1 MAENKLS
8 WTELRRALATRA
20 GVSEKEANLFLN
32 AFNAQLIEALKA
44 DKQVKINGLGIFRLQ
59 AVAAR
64 KSVNVTTG
72 EEIIIEGYNK
82 IAFMPEAGVKELVE
96 KGVQSTDRYADRI
109 QTDNDPAGS
118 KEIDPIQKLG
128 AQAEEIIDIL
138 GELGQSPKEEAK
150 EEVKGERIE
159 EKGAEPEPEGIV
171 EPEPVVEP
179 EPEPVVEPEP
189 EPVVETEPE
198 PVVEQEPVVEP
209 EPEPVVEPEP
219 EPVVEEPEPEVEPEV
234 ENPKKKKKYHFVRDI
249 LICVVLLLMLLFTGY
264 FFMKSQLSSWL
275 EEITKQRV
283 EIESIENEAGYNEP
297 IYGQQADSVSVNP
310 EVAEQ
315 EEGQKEQVIAE
326 EPKEVEQ
333 KVESKAVEQ
342 KAEKPKEVKPQTTV
356 QPKTA
361 DTWRFDDILLTEEI
375 TPGSRL
381 TWIAKKHYGDKI
393 YWPYLYE
400 ANKDHIS
407 NPSNIPVGTPIRV
420 PRLTKA
426 MRDTTDAR
434 FIEIQKKAYKAA
446 E

>member
-20 GVSEKEANLFLN
+20 GVSEKEANLFLS
-32 AFNAQLIEALKA
+32 AFNAQLIEALKV

-59 AVAAR
+59 AVAPR

-96 KGVQSTDRYADRI
+96 KSGERVDAQTADSE
-109 QTDNDPAGS
+109 TEA
-118 KEIDPIQKLG
+118 KAMDPIQKLG
-128 AQAEEIIDIL
+128 AQAEEIVDIL

-159 EKGAEPEPEGIV
+159 EKGAEPEPEGVVELEQEPVV
-171 EPEPVVEP
+171 EPEPEPVVETEPIVEP

-198 PVVEQEPVVEP
+198 PVVE
-209 EPEPVVEPEP
+209 PEP
-219 EPVVEEPEPEVEPEV
+219 EPVVEEPEPEV

-315 EEGQKEQVIAE
+315 EEEQQEQVIAE
-326 EPKEVEQ
+326 EPKEV
-333 KVESKAVEQ
+333 
-342 KAEKPKEVKPQTTV
+342 KPKVTE

-407 NPSNIPVGTPIRV
+407 NPSNIPVGTAIRV

>member
-32 AFNAQLIEALKA
+32 AFNAQLIEALKV

-96 KGVQSTDRYADRI
+96 KSGEIKAKGEGLEA
-109 QTDNDPAGS
+109 NGEGLEA
-118 KEIDPIQKLG
+118 KEMDPIQKLG
-128 AQAEEIIDIL
+128 AQAEEIVDIL
-138 GELGQSPKEEAK
+138 GELGQSPITPSDSPVEGESSEA
-150 EEVKGERIE
+150 
-159 EKGAEPEPEGIV
+159 
-171 EPEPVVEP
+171 VVEP

-189 EPVVETEPE
+189 I
-198 PVVEQEPVVEP
+198 VEQEPVVEEP
-209 EPEPVVEPEP
+209 QAVVEPEPEPVVKEPEPVVEPEP
-219 EPVVEEPEPEVEPEV
+219 EPVVEEPEPEVEV
-234 ENPKKKKKYHFVRDI
+234 ENPKQKKKYHFVRDI
-249 LICVVLLLMLLFTGY
+249 LICVVLLLMMLFTGY

-283 EIESIENEAGYNEP
+283 EIESIETEAGYKEP
-297 IYGQQADSVSVNP
+297 IYGQHADSVSVNP

-315 EEGQKEQVIAE
+315 EEEQQEQVIAE
-326 EPKEVEQ
+326 EPKEV
-333 KVESKAVEQ
+333 
-342 KAEKPKEVKPQTTV
+342 KPQTTE

>member
-20 GVSEKEANLFLN
+20 GVSEKEANLFLS
-32 AFNAQLIEALKA
+32 AFNAQLIEALKV

-96 KGVQSTDRYADRI
+96 KSGEIKAKGEGLEA
-109 QTDNDPAGS
+109 NGEGLEA
-118 KEIDPIQKLG
+118 KEMDPIQKLG
-128 AQAEEIIDIL
+128 AQAEEIVDIL
-138 GELGQSPKEEAK
+138 GELGQSPITPSDSPIEGESSEA
-150 EEVKGERIE
+150 VV
-159 EKGAEPEPEGIV
+159 EPEPEPEV
-171 EPEPVVEP
+171 KEPEPVVEEPQAVVEP

-189 EPVVETEPE
+189 EPVVEPE
-198 PVVEQEPVVEP
+198 SEPVVEP
-209 EPEPVVEPEP
+209 EPEPVIEKPQ
-219 EPVVEEPEPEVEPEV
+219 PEPEVEV
-234 ENPKKKKKYHFVRDI
+234 ERPKEKKKYHFVRDI

-283 EIESIENEAGYNEP
+283 EIESIETEAGYKEP
-297 IYGQQADSVSVNP
+297 IYGQHADSVSVNP

-315 EEGQKEQVIAE
+315 EEEQQEQVIAE
-326 EPKEVEQ
+326 EPKEV
-333 KVESKAVEQ
+333 
-342 KAEKPKEVKPQTTV
+342 KPTTTE

-426 MRDTTDAR
+426 MRDTTDTR
-434 FIEIQKKAYKAA
+434 FIEIQKKAFKAA

>member
-20 GVSEKEANLFLN
+20 GVSEKEANLFLS
-32 AFNAQLIEALKA
+32 AFNAQLIEALKV

-59 AVAAR
+59 AVASR

-96 KGVQSTDRYADRI
+96 KSGEIKAKGEGLEANGEVLEA
-109 QTDNDPAGS
+109 
-118 KEIDPIQKLG
+118 KEMDPIQKLG
-128 AQAEEIIDIL
+128 AQAEEIVDIL
-138 GELGQSPKEEAK
+138 GELGQSPMAPSDSPIEGESSEA
-150 EEVKGERIE
+150 
-159 EKGAEPEPEGIV
+159 
-171 EPEPVVEP
+171 VVEP
-179 EPEPVVEPEP
+179 EPEPVVK
-189 EPVVETEPE
+189 
-198 PVVEQEPVVEP
+198 EP

-219 EPVVEEPEPEVEPEV
+219 EPVVEEPQAVVEPEPEPVVKEPEPVVKEPEPEVEV
-234 ENPKKKKKYHFVRDI
+234 ERPKQKKKYHFVRDI
-249 LICVVLLLMLLFTGY
+249 LICVVLLLMMLFTGY

-283 EIESIENEAGYNEP
+283 EIESIETEAGYKEP
-297 IYGQQADSVSVNP
+297 IYGQNADSVSVNP

-315 EEGQKEQVIAE
+315 EEEQQEQVIAE
-326 EPKEVEQ
+326 EPQVIEETVKPKEV
-333 KVESKAVEQ
+333 Q
-342 KAEKPKEVKPQTTV
+342 KAEKPKEVKPQTTE

>member
-20 GVSEKEANLFLN
+20 GVSEKEANLFLS
-32 AFNAQLIEALKA
+32 AFNAQLIEALKV

-59 AVAAR
+59 AVASR

-96 KGVQSTDRYADRI
+96 KSGEIKAKGEGLE
-109 QTDNDPAGS
+109 AKGEELEA
-118 KEIDPIQKLG
+118 KEMDPIQKLG
-128 AQAEEIIDIL
+128 AQAEEIVDIL
-138 GELGQSPKEEAK
+138 GELGQSPITPSDSPIEGESSEA
-150 EEVKGERIE
+150 VV
-159 EKGAEPEPEGIV
+159 EPEPEPV
-171 EPEPVVEP
+171 VEEPQAVVEPEPEPVVEP

-189 EPVVETEPE
+189 EPVVK
-198 PVVEQEPVVEP
+198 
-209 EPEPVVEPEP
+209 
-219 EPVVEEPEPEVEPEV
+219 EPEPEVEV
-234 ENPKKKKKYHFVRDI
+234 ERPKQKKNYHFVRDI
-249 LICVVLLLMLLFTGY
+249 LICVVLLLMMLFTGY

-283 EIESIENEAGYNEP
+283 DIESIETEAGYKEP
-297 IYGQQADSVSVNP
+297 IYGQHADSVSVNP

-315 EEGQKEQVIAE
+315 EEEQQEQVIPDE
-326 EPKEVEQ
+326 
-333 KVESKAVEQ
+333 
-342 KAEKPKEVKPQTTV
+342 PKEVKPTTTE

-426 MRDTTDAR
+426 MRDTTDTR
-434 FIEIQKKAYKAA
+434 FIEIQKKAFKAA
-446 E
+446 K

>member
-20 GVSEKEANLFLN
+20 GVSEKEANLFLS

-96 KGVQSTDRYADRI
+96 KSGEIKAKGEGLEA
-109 QTDNDPAGS
+109 NGEGLEA
-118 KEIDPIQKLG
+118 KEMDPIQKLG
-128 AQAEEIIDIL
+128 AQAEEIVDIL

-159 EKGAEPEPEGIV
+159 EKGAEPEQEG
-171 EPEPVVEP
+171 VVEP
-179 EPEPVVEPEP
+179 ESEP

-198 PVVEQEPVVEP
+198 PVVEPEPIVEPEPQAVVEP
-209 EPEPVVEPEP
+209 EPEP
-219 EPVVEEPEPEVEPEV
+219 EPVVKPEPEVEPEV
-234 ENPKKKKKYHFVRDI
+234 EVERPKQKKKYHFVRDI
-249 LICVVLLLMLLFTGY
+249 LICVVLLLMMLFTGY

-310 EVAEQ
+310 EIAEQ
-315 EEGQKEQVIAE
+315 EEEQKEQVIADEPKVIE
-326 EPKEVEQ
+326 ETVKPKEV
-333 KVESKAVEQ
+333 Q

>member
-20 GVSEKEANLFLN
+20 GVSEKEANLFLS

-59 AVAAR
+59 AVAPR

-96 KGVQSTDRYADRI
+96 KSGERVDAQTADSE
-109 QTDNDPAGS
+109 TEA
-118 KEIDPIQKLG
+118 KEMDPIQKLG
-128 AQAEEIIDIL
+128 AQAEEIVDIL

-159 EKGAEPEPEGIV
+159 EKGAEPEPEGVVELEQEPVV
-171 EPEPVVEP
+171 EPEPEPVVETEPIVEP

-198 PVVEQEPVVEP
+198 PVVEP
-209 EPEPVVEPEP
+209 EPEQEP
-219 EPVVEEPEPEVEPEV
+219 EPEV

-264 FFMKSQLSSWL
+264 FFMRRQLSSWL

-283 EIESIENEAGYNEP
+283 EIESIEKKAGYTES
-297 IYGQQADSVSVNP
+297 IFGEGADSVSVNP
-310 EVAEQ
+310 EVAKQ
-315 EEGQKEQVIAE
+315 EGGEKEIVIAE
-326 EPKEVEQ
+326 EPKAIEKKEAP
-333 KVESKAVEQ
+333 KAVEQ
-342 KAEKPKEVKPQTTV
+342 KAEKPKEVQKVEKPKEVKPQTTV

-375 TPGSRL
+375 TSGSRL

-407 NPSNIPVGTPIRV
+407 NPSNIPVGTAIRV

>member
-20 GVSEKEANLFLN
+20 GVSEKEANLFLS
-32 AFNAQLIEALKA
+32 AFNAQLIEALKV

-96 KGVQSTDRYADRI
+96 KSGEIKAKGEGLEA
-109 QTDNDPAGS
+109 NGEGLEA
-118 KEIDPIQKLG
+118 KEMDPIQKLG
-128 AQAEEIIDIL
+128 AQAEEIVDIL
-138 GELGQSPKEEAK
+138 GELGQSPITPSDSPIEGESSEA
-150 EEVKGERIE
+150 VV
-159 EKGAEPEPEGIV
+159 EPEPEPEV
-171 EPEPVVEP
+171 KEPEPVVEEPQAVVEP

-189 EPVVETEPE
+189 EPVVEPE
-198 PVVEQEPVVEP
+198 SEPVVEP
-209 EPEPVVEPEP
+209 EPEPVIEKPQ
-219 EPVVEEPEPEVEPEV
+219 PEPEVEV
-234 ENPKKKKKYHFVRDI
+234 ERPKEKKKYHFVRDI

-283 EIESIENEAGYNEP
+283 EIESIETEAGYKEP
-297 IYGQQADSVSVNP
+297 IYGQHADSVSVNP

-315 EEGQKEQVIAE
+315 EEEQQEQVIAE
-326 EPKEVEQ
+326 EPKEV
-333 KVESKAVEQ
+333 
-342 KAEKPKEVKPQTTV
+342 KPTTTE

-426 MRDTTDAR
+426 MRDTTNAR

>member
-20 GVSEKEANLFLN
+20 GVSEKEANLFLS

-59 AVAAR
+59 AVAPR

-96 KGVQSTDRYADRI
+96 KSGEIKAKGEGLETNGEGLEA
-109 QTDNDPAGS
+109 
-118 KEIDPIQKLG
+118 KEMDPIQKLG
-128 AQAEEIIDIL
+128 AQAEEIVDIL
-138 GELGQSPKEEAK
+138 GELGQSPSLEAK
-150 EEVKGERIE
+150 VS
-159 EKGAEPEPEGIV
+159 
-171 EPEPVVEP
+171 
-179 EPEPVVEPEP
+179 EP

-198 PVVEQEPVVEP
+198 PVVEEPQAVVEP
-209 EPEPVVEPEP
+209 
-219 EPVVEEPEPEVEPEV
+219 EPEPEVEPEMEV
-234 ENPKKKKKYHFVRDI
+234 ERPKQKTKYHFVRDI
-249 LICVVLLLMLLFTGY
+249 LICVVLLLLLLFTGY

-283 EIESIENEAGYNEP
+283 EIESIEKKTGYTES
-297 IYGQQADSVSVNP
+297 IFGEEADSVSVNP
-310 EVAEQ
+310 EIAKQ
-315 EEGQKEQVIAE
+315 EGGEKEIVIAE
-326 EPKEVEQ
+326 EPKAVEQ
-333 KVESKAVEQ
+333 KV
-342 KAEKPKEVKPQTTV
+342 EKPKEVKPQTTV

>member
-20 GVSEKEANLFLN
+20 GVSEKEANLFLS

-59 AVAAR
+59 AVAPR

-109 QTDNDPAGS
+109 QTDQDPAGS

-128 AQAEEIIDIL
+128 AQAEEIVDIL
-138 GELGQSPKEEAK
+138 GELGQSPKEEAKEEAK

-159 EKGAEPEPEGIV
+159 EKGAEPEP
-171 EPEPVVEP
+171 VVEP
-179 EPEPVVEPEP
+179 EPEPVVEPDPVVEQEPEP

-198 PVVEQEPVVEP
+198 PVVTPEPVVEP

-219 EPVVEEPEPEVEPEV
+219 EPVVEEPEPEV

-283 EIESIENEAGYNEP
+283 EIESIENEADYNEP
-297 IYGQQADSVSVNP
+297 IYGQHADSVSVNP

-315 EEGQKEQVIAE
+315 EEEQQEQVI
-326 EPKEVEQ
+326 
-333 KVESKAVEQ
+333 
-342 KAEKPKEVKPQTTV
+342 AEKPKEVKPQTTV
-356 QPKTA
+356 QPKRA

>member
-20 GVSEKEANLFLN
+20 GVSEKEANLFLS
-32 AFNAQLIEALKA
+32 AFNAQLIEALKV

-59 AVAAR
+59 AVASR

-96 KGVQSTDRYADRI
+96 KSGEIKAKGEGLEANGEGLEANGEVLEA
-109 QTDNDPAGS
+109 
-118 KEIDPIQKLG
+118 KEMDPIQKLG
-128 AQAEEIIDIL
+128 AQAEEIVDIL
-138 GELGQSPKEEAK
+138 GELGQSPITPSDSPIEGESSEA
-150 EEVKGERIE
+150 VV
-159 EKGAEPEPEGIV
+159 EPEPEPV
-171 EPEPVVEP
+171 VKEPEPVVEP

-189 EPVVETEPE
+189 EPVVK
-198 PVVEQEPVVEP
+198 EP

-219 EPVVEEPEPEVEPEV
+219 EPEVEV
-234 ENPKKKKKYHFVRDI
+234 ENPKQKKKYHFVRDI
-249 LICVVLLLMLLFTGY
+249 LICVVLLLMMLFTGY

-283 EIESIENEAGYNEP
+283 EIESIETEASYNEL
-297 IYGQQADSVSVNP
+297 IYGQHADSVSVNP

-315 EEGQKEQVIAE
+315 EEEQQEQVIAE
-326 EPKEVEQ
+326 EPKEV
-333 KVESKAVEQ
+333 
-342 KAEKPKEVKPQTTV
+342 KPQTTE

-426 MRDTTDAR
+426 MRDTTDTR
-434 FIEIQKKAYKAA
+434 FIEIQKKAFKAA

>member
-32 AFNAQLIEALKA
+32 AFNAQLIEALKV

-59 AVAAR
+59 AVASR

-96 KGVQSTDRYADRI
+96 KSGEIKATGEGLEA
-109 QTDNDPAGS
+109 NGEGLEA
-118 KEIDPIQKLG
+118 KEMDPIQKLG
-128 AQAEEIIDIL
+128 AQAEEIVDIL
-138 GELGQSPKEEAK
+138 GELGQSPITPSDSPVEGESSEA
-150 EEVKGERIE
+150 
-159 EKGAEPEPEGIV
+159 
-171 EPEPVVEP
+171 VVEP

-189 EPVVETEPE
+189 I
-198 PVVEQEPVVEP
+198 VEQEPVVEEP
-209 EPEPVVEPEP
+209 QAVVEPEPEPVVKEPEPVVEPEP
-219 EPVVEEPEPEVEPEV
+219 EPVVEEPEPEVEV
-234 ENPKKKKKYHFVRDI
+234 ENPKQKKKYHFVRDI
-249 LICVVLLLMLLFTGY
+249 LICVVLLLMMLFTGY

-283 EIESIENEAGYNEP
+283 EIESIETEAGYKEP
-297 IYGQQADSVSVNP
+297 IYGQHADSVSVNP

-315 EEGQKEQVIAE
+315 EEEQQEQVIAE
-326 EPKEVEQ
+326 EPKEVQE
-333 KVESKAVEQ
+333 
-342 KAEKPKEVKPQTTV
+342 AEKPKEVKPKVTE

-375 TPGSRL
+375 TSGSRL

>member
-20 GVSEKEANLFLN
+20 GVSEKEANLFLS

-59 AVAAR
+59 AVAPR

-96 KGVQSTDRYADRI
+96 KSGERVDAQTADSE
-109 QTDNDPAGS
+109 TEA
-118 KEIDPIQKLG
+118 KAMDPIQKLG
-128 AQAEEIIDIL
+128 AQAEEIVDIL

-159 EKGAEPEPEGIV
+159 EIGAEPEQEA
-171 EPEPVVEP
+171 VVEP
-179 EPEPVVEPEP
+179 EPEPVVEQEPVVEPEPVVEQEPEP

-219 EPVVEEPEPEVEPEV
+219 EPVVEEPEPEV

-283 EIESIENEAGYNEP
+283 EIESIENEAGYTES
-297 IYGQQADSVSVNP
+297 IFGEGADSVSVNP
-310 EVAEQ
+310 EIAKQ
-315 EEGQKEQVIAE
+315 EGGEKEIVIAE
-326 EPKEVEQ
+326 EPKAVEKKEEPKAIEQ
-333 KVESKAVEQ
+333 KV
-342 KAEKPKEVKPQTTV
+342 EKPKEVKPQTTV